1 MLYNKIRIKHGVLKD
16 IIDASHIN
24 PHNSIVHEK
33 GMGQCASSCSY
44 KHFNILS
51 RDTDSYT
58 DSHAVMFKD
67 THKKRE
73 REIERESQRQKERS
87 RETRIVYL
95 FVSGSS
101 TAHEDNVKTQKTNNW
116 ERCKSS
122 DNQYTDT
129 DRIHMLSTS
138 LQDDDFTFH
147 FQSSHT

>member
-16 IIDASHIN
+16 IIDASHRN

-67 THKKRE
+67 THKKRDRETERE
-73 REIERESQRQKERS
+73 REIERERARDRKKEA
-87 RETRIVYL
+87 EKQ
-95 FVSGSS
+95 
-101 TAHEDNVKTQKTNNW
+101 E
-116 ERCKSS
+116 
-122 DNQYTDT
+122 
-129 DRIHMLSTS
+129 
-138 LQDDDFTFH
+138 
-147 FQSSHT
+147 